1 MGIFNNIS
9 RYDDEEE
16 FDINYFLSLMS
27 SQGIHFDQNK
37 NLDMGNKRIMRLA
50 NPQDNTDSVNLQ
62 YLNQILNDYYKKTYL
77 DSKFNQ
83 KSDKSQLQ
91 NYIQKNQNINMGNNF
106 KITNLKE
113 GTDPKDA
120 VNKHQLNQVETN
132 FLKLDGSNKMSG
144 DLNLNGKKIVFPG
157 QIDMNNKLI
166 LNLLTKADDDLSAV
180 NMITLKNKLL
190 LKADNSRVNLKAD
203 KLYVDHNFFEIGEDI
218 DMRDKEI
225 YNLQTKLDDLKQ
237 SPDLNAYYKDQSL
250 VINKEYIH
258 NRCLIND
265 DKDSDF
271 DLKQKLIT
279 NCDLTESLFNDS
291 TLVPKKYVDNKI
303 INIDTSNFIK
313 KNSNDNKMESDLNM
327 NNFNIQYIKN
337 TSITGCRISN
347 LAVSSTA
354 NISNLNVTNNAT
366 LQKLTLN
373 KSQNLT
379 DLDAV
384 NKHYL
389 DSRLKNFSP
398 TGQSSGLL
406 KTDGSNH
413 MNADLNMNH
422 HSLKNVK
429 EISVETATISYL
441 SVVRNTVLSQATV
454 FKSQNLSDLDII
466 NKHYL
471 DSRLQN
477 INISGLLKTDGSNHM
492 NADLDL
498 GNNKILKLKEPSDSE
513 ILAATNVS
521 YVTKI
526 KKSLKNDI
534 SSLHEKN
541 IFLPFMLDLKY
552 WNGDSKIRNLKLLD
566 KNLGIHDINL
576 RCLEFEIEH
585 EVKPGTKGLLYQYK
599 GNIKLKLDDL
609 PSEKY
614 ALTLELSPK
623 WNVNATNSILLTNL
637 QNLKHESQT
646 FETFI
651 RQYLNFE
658 KVTDKSFITFEIK
671 FDLKHDIPL
680 NFKNYW
686 EKAYIIIYGIRDLSG
701 DSTVFETIFDN
712 PIYSYNN
719 EIFFRQNINFNSE
732 FTLNGLKIPIKAN
745 EAANKLFV
753 EREIAK
759 FSTYIRMNG
768 FDYFTIFDSFI
779 DFNSLFFIDFE
790 WDSIFNKYLIKFMNY
805 GLYTISRG
813 IRHPSKDDIDNF
825 SYNGFNLDL
834 FYLNNENTSFNEFTF
849 FLVFNHKKDKELLI
863 NFNSKDPNPLTP
875 IAFSLRIDN
884 SKIYF
889 EPKHAILAPD
899 LSSKPKRSI
908 LLPKSSSTPSGKIII
923 TTQNNLSEYL
933 NFDPSYIGKKLMLWF
948 TYDLTFNQTINP
960 ASSLAKTIKVKGN
973 ITMKL
978 NNDDLSLNY
987 IINQTL
993 RFRDDEYV
1001 NDLSKINKIDFI
1013 NFDTTGYK
1021 FGFKNHVN
1029 PIISKERFQCLWNE
1043 IKNGLYIK

>member
-16 FDINYFLSLMS
+16 FDINYFLSLLS

-62 YLNQILNDYYKKTYL
+62 YLNQILNDYYKKTYI

-106 KITNLKE
+106 KIINLKE

-144 DLNLNGKKIVFPG
+144 DLDLNGKKIVFPG

-180 NMITLKNKLL
+180 NIITLKNKLL

-218 DMRDKEI
+218 DMHDKEI

-279 NCDLTESLFNDS
+279 NCDLTESLYDDA
-291 TLVPKKYVDNKI
+291 TLVPKKYVDNVFQ
-303 INIDTSNFIK
+303 NLDTSDFFK
-313 KNSNDNKMESDLNM
+313 KNS
-327 NNFNIQYIKN
+327 
-337 TSITGCRISN
+337 
-347 LAVSSTA
+347 
-354 NISNLNVTNNAT
+354 
-366 LQKLTLN
+366 
-373 KSQNLT
+373 
-379 DLDAV
+379 DLD
-384 NKHYL
+384 
-389 DSRLKNFSP
+389 
-398 TGQSSGLL
+398 
-406 KTDGSNH
+406 
-413 MNADLNMNH
+413 MNQ

-566 KNLGIHDINL
+566 KNLGIHDINF

-585 EVKPGTKGLLYQYK
+585 EVKPGSKGSLYQYK

-623 WNVNATNSILLTNL
+623 WNVNTTMAILLTNL
-637 QNLKHESQT
+637 QNFKHESQT

-651 RQYLNFE
+651 RQYMNFE

-686 EKAYIIIYGIRDLSG
+686 EKAYIILYGIRDLSG

-719 EIFFRQNINFNSE
+719 EIFFRQNLNLNSE

-813 IRHPSKDDIDNF
+813 IRHPSKDDINNF

-948 TYDLTFNQTINP
+948 TYEIRFNQTINP
-960 ASSLAKTIKVKGN
+960 ASSLAKTIKIKGN
-973 ITMKL
+973 IKMKL

-1021 FGFKNHVN
+1021 FGFKNHIN

>member
-16 FDINYFLSLMS
+16 FDINYFLSLLS

-50 NPQDNTDSVNLQ
+50 SPQDNTDSVNLQ

-106 KITNLKE
+106 KIINLKE

-144 DLNLNGKKIVFPG
+144 DLDLNGKKIVFPG

-279 NCDLTESLFNDS
+279 NCDLTESLYDNT
-291 TLVPKKYVDNKI
+291 TLVPKKYVDNVFQ
-303 INIDTSNFIK
+303 NLDTSDFFK
-313 KNSNDNKMESDLNM
+313 KNS
-327 NNFNIQYIKN
+327 
-337 TSITGCRISN
+337 
-347 LAVSSTA
+347 
-354 NISNLNVTNNAT
+354 
-366 LQKLTLN
+366 
-373 KSQNLT
+373 
-379 DLDAV
+379 DLD
-384 NKHYL
+384 
-389 DSRLKNFSP
+389 
-398 TGQSSGLL
+398 
-406 KTDGSNH
+406 
-413 MNADLNMNH
+413 MNQ

-585 EVKPGTKGLLYQYK
+585 EVKPGTKGSLYQYK

-623 WNVNATNSILLTNL
+623 WNVNTTMAILLTNL
-637 QNLKHESQT
+637 KNLKHESQT

-651 RQYLNFE
+651 RQYMNFE
-658 KVTDKSFITFEIK
+658 KVSDKSFITFEIK

-686 EKAYIIIYGIRDLSG
+686 EKAYIILYGIRDLSG

-719 EIFFRQNINFNSE
+719 EIFFRQNLNLNSE
-732 FTLNGLKIPIKAN
+732 FTLSGLKIPIKEN
-745 EAANKLFV
+745 EAANKLYVDTGISKYFEMV
-753 EREIAK
+753 
-759 FSTYIRMNG
+759 G
-768 FDYFTIFDSFI
+768 FNYFNIFDSFI
-779 DFNSLFFIDFE
+779 DFSSLYYLKFK
-790 WDSIFNKYLIKFMNY
+790 WDSILKKYLFDFKNF
-805 GLYTISRG
+805 GLYLASRN
-813 IRHPSKDDIDNF
+813 IRHPNRDDIANIKI
-825 SYNGFNLDL
+825 NGLNLDL
-834 FYLNNENTSFNEFTF
+834 FYFINENTSFNRFTF
-849 FLVFNHKKDKELLI
+849 FLVFQHEKDKELHI

-875 IAFSLRIDN
+875 IAFTLRIDN

-923 TTQNNLSEYL
+923 TTQNNLSGYL
-933 NFDPSYIGKKLMLWF
+933 NFDPSYINKRLMLWF
-948 TYDLTFNQTINP
+948 TYDMSFNQSINP
-960 ASSLAKTIKVKGN
+960 SASLAKTIIIKGH

-978 NNDDLSLNY
+978 NDDDLSNNY
-987 IINQTL
+987 FINQTIRL
-993 RFRDDEYV
+993 RDDEFI

-1021 FGFKNHVN
+1021 FGIKNKT
-1029 PIISKERFQCLWNE
+1029 ISIYSEERLQCLLNE

>member
-16 FDINYFLSLMS
+16 FDINYFLSLLS

-62 YLNQILNDYYKKTYL
+62 YLMQILNDYYKKTYL
-77 DSKFNQ
+77 DIKFNQ
-83 KSDKSQLQ
+83 KTDKSQLQ
-91 NYIQKNQNINMGNNF
+91 NYIQKNHDINMGNNF
-106 KITNLKE
+106 KIINLKE
-113 GTDPKDA
+113 GTNPQDA
-120 VNKHQLNQVETN
+120 INKHQLNQVETN
-132 FLKLDGSNKMSG
+132 FLKLDGTNKMLG
-144 DLNLNGKKIVFPG
+144 DLNLNGKKMIFPG
-157 QIDMNNKLI
+157 EIDMNRKLI
-166 LNLLTKADDDLSAV
+166 TNLVTKADDDLSAV

-190 LKADNSRVNLKAD
+190 DKADNSRVNLKAD

-225 YNLQTKLDDLKQ
+225 YNIQTKLDDLTQ
-237 SPDLNAYYKDQSL
+237 SPDLNAYYKDQSR

-279 NCDLTESLFNDS
+279 NCDLTESLYDDA
-291 TLVPKKYVDNKI
+291 TLVPKKYVDNVFQ
-303 INIDTSNFIK
+303 NLDTSDFFK
-313 KNSNDNKMESDLNM
+313 KNS
-327 NNFNIQYIKN
+327 
-337 TSITGCRISN
+337 
-347 LAVSSTA
+347 
-354 NISNLNVTNNAT
+354 
-366 LQKLTLN
+366 
-373 KSQNLT
+373 
-379 DLDAV
+379 DLD
-384 NKHYL
+384 
-389 DSRLKNFSP
+389 
-398 TGQSSGLL
+398 
-406 KTDGSNH
+406 
-413 MNADLNMNH
+413 MNQ

-566 KNLGIHDINL
+566 KNLRIHNINL

-585 EVKPGTKGLLYQYK
+585 EVKPGTKGSLYQYK

-623 WNVNATNSILLTNL
+623 WNVNTTMAILLTNL
-637 QNLKHESQT
+637 KNLKHESQT

-651 RQYLNFE
+651 RQYMNFE
-658 KVTDKSFITFEIK
+658 KVSDKSFITFEIK

-686 EKAYIIIYGIRDLSG
+686 EKAYIILYGIRDLSG

-719 EIFFRQNINFNSE
+719 EIFFRQNLNLNSE
-732 FTLNGLKIPIKAN
+732 FTLSGLKIPIKEN
-745 EAANKLFV
+745 EAANKLYVDTGISKYFEMV
-753 EREIAK
+753 
-759 FSTYIRMNG
+759 G
-768 FDYFTIFDSFI
+768 FNYFNIFDSFI
-779 DFNSLFFIDFE
+779 DFSSLYYLKFK
-790 WDSIFNKYLIKFMNY
+790 WDSILKKYLFDFKNF
-805 GLYTISRG
+805 GLYLASRN
-813 IRHPSKDDIDNF
+813 IRHPNRDDIANIKI
-825 SYNGFNLDL
+825 NGLNLDL
-834 FYLNNENTSFNEFTF
+834 FYFINENTSFNRFTF
-849 FLVFNHKKDKELLI
+849 FLVFQHEKDKELHI

-875 IAFSLRIDN
+875 IAFTLRIDN

-923 TTQNNLSEYL
+923 TTQNNLSGYL
-933 NFDPSYIGKKLMLWF
+933 NFDPSYINKRLMLWF
-948 TYDLTFNQTINP
+948 TYDMSFNQSINP
-960 ASSLAKTIKVKGN
+960 SASLAKTIIIKGH

-978 NNDDLSLNY
+978 NDDDLSNNY
-987 IINQTL
+987 FINQTIRL
-993 RFRDDEYV
+993 RDDEFI

-1021 FGFKNHVN
+1021 FGIKNKT
-1029 PIISKERFQCLWNE
+1029 ISIYSEERLQCLLNE